1 MTCRR
6 FDAFVATRDFPAR
19 AGAHGSPPFVA
30 IDVRVLRSKHQVIA
44 PSMWR
49 TTTRDYINHEAPR
62 NF

>member
-1 MTCRR
+1 MTCRKC
-6 FDAFVATRDFPAR
+6 AAMGATWNLPAH
-19 AGAHGSPPFVA
+19 ADAHGSPPLVA

-49 TTTRDYINHEAPR
+49 TTTTDPINHQAPR